1 MSCYY
6 LLDPNLHLFTHY
18 RSRVMKFN
26 EIICDT
32 YALNS
37 PLFWLFDSWIL
48 SLPWIL
54 ATWKAIATNQDLDV
68 TCLLMELAFFS
79 FSRAYNTWEKMIST
93 KKTHLVMF
101 PNQFHCARSCVASDL
116 TPSWTSRRTFPPF
129 SWSAVFLF
137 LQFFLLTLFLFSAF
151 PLLAFLSRFLL
162 CFVLL
167 LLLPLR
173 LFPPQALPFLF
184 TVLWFSVALL
194 PFFGLLGAFLFTA
207 SEIKQ

>member
-54 ATWKAIATNQDLDV
+54 ATWKAIATNQDLVV

-93 KKTHLVMF
+93 EKTHLVMF

-116 TPSWTSRRTFPPF
+116 TSSWTSRK
-129 SWSAVFLF
+129 
-137 LQFFLLTLFLFSAF
+137 
-151 PLLAFLSRFLL
+151 
-162 CFVLL
+162 FVLL
-167 LLLPLR
+167 IILFSCFPRLLLLSVFISTVGALSRPSYRDNHPITIYSHHTQDPTSENLWKAKLISLR
-173 LFPPQALPFLF
+173 C
-184 TVLWFSVALL
+184 
-194 PFFGLLGAFLFTA
+194 
-207 SEIKQ
+207 